1 MEEVSME
8 KLRVGVIGA
17 GFIGWYHAR
26 VYHQS
31 CSAEL
36 VAVADADRR
45 LEGKVRNEFGCA
57 FYSDYRKM
65 LESAEI
71 DAVDICLPD
80 SNHVTPSVDAAGAG
94 KHILIE
100 KPMARTVEDCR
111 TIISACDKAGVRL
124 MVAHV
129 LRFDPGYIRLHDA
142 VAGGEIGDVIHMSA
156 ERKNPRAL
164 AERLKGRTSMLFYVG
179 VHDIDLVQWCAQK
192 SITRVYAQRI
202 ARVNKKWN
210 SEDCIYVLA
219 NLGDATIANFE
230 YSWTLPE
237 AFPTGLKSKLEIYGS
252 RSTALLNRFNHGV
265 ELFKE
270 KDADLPYELPDII
283 HWPVVHDRVVGDLK
297 VEIDHFVDAIL
308 TGGDF
313 AMQPFDAMSAINVI
327 EAIMESYTK
336 NEPVQVKELK

>member
-1 MEEVSME
+1 ME

-17 GFIGWYHAR
+17 GFIGWYHAQ

-31 CSAEL
+31 YSAEL
-36 VAVADADRR
+36 AAVADANKQ
-45 LEGKVRNEFGCA
+45 LEGKVQREFGCD
-57 FYSDYRKM
+57 FYDDYKKM
-65 LESAEI
+65 LANPKI

-80 SNHVTPSVDAAGAG
+80 NNHVTPSVDAAEAG
-94 KHILIE
+94 KHILLE
-100 KPMARTVEDCR
+100 KPMARTAEDCR
-111 TIISACDKAGVRL
+111 KIISACDKAGVRL

-142 VAGGEIGDVIHMSA
+142 VTGGEIGDVIHISA
-156 ERKNPRAL
+156 ERKNPRTL

-179 VHDIDLVQWCAQK
+179 VHDIDMVQWCAQK
-192 SITRVYAQRI
+192 RITRVYAQRI
-202 ARVNKKWN
+202 AKVNKKWN

-219 NLGDATIANFE
+219 NLGDDTIANFE
-230 YSWTLPE
+230 YSWLLPE

-252 RSTALLNRFNHGV
+252 RSTAFLNRFNHGV

-283 HWPVVHDRVVGDLK
+283 HWPIVHERVVGDLK

-308 TGGDF
+308 TGKDF
-313 AMQPFDAMSAINVI
+313 VMKPSDAMSAINVI
-327 EAIMESYTK
+327 EAIMESYEK
-336 NEPVQVKELK
+336 NEPVLVKELN